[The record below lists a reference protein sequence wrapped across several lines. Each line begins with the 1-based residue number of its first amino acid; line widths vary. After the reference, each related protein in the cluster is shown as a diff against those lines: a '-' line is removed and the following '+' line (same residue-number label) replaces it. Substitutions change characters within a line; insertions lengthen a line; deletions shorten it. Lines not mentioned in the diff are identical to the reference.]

1 MRRPGPRVSGAAR
14 NPMHPQVPTVQE
26 TGAAPLELESWF
38 GLFAPAKTPPDILQK
53 LRADFAKVAALP
65 DVQEALLKGGGKPM
79 ALIGDDAKAL
89 VQRDVEHWS
98 RLVKTLA
105 IRAE

>member
-1 MRRPGPRVSGAAR
+1 MQPPIAQTVPGYEAAA
-14 NPMHPQVPTVQE
+14 M
-26 TGAAPLELESWF
+26 F
-38 GLFAPAKTPPDILQK
+38 GLFAPAKTPPEVLQK

-65 DVQEALLKGGGKPM
+65 DVQEALAKSGGKPL
-79 ALIGDDAKAL
+79 ALIGDDARAV

-98 RLVKTLA
+98 RLVKTLG